1 MTGAANGDWRDM
13 FVGRDQELAQI
24 KAAWH
29 QAKSR
34 EPQVVSLV
42 AESGLGKTRLVQEF
56 FAWLSTTQDGEAD
69 KGYWPDEL
77 TRVHNRRARRELLTL
92 NPDPADCARDGR
104 SIPFFWW
111 AIQLPDCQD
120 DPNRVVTSLSQ
131 YEYRLKLHLLAYLN
145 AVRVAE
151 LKREHAKSGGG
162 TAFDLGLNVAGEI
175 LPQVILSAIPG
186 GSLAFTLLSSMI
198 DMGKWGYETAK
209 RQQDINAMGAPLAPD
224 EALAEKRHDI
234 TQTILANLNTVCNAP
249 PEPLEP
255 VPLVL
260 VIDDAQWIAGDLS
273 LCKLVSDLLALAG
286 EHRWPLLL
294 IVTSWETEWHAATP
308 IDWTTDRRGS
318 IRDIFMH
325 PQVKL
330 QEVRLQPIAEFDTI
344 VGAAFPGLLPEQ
356 RKMVVD
362 KAEGNALCLYDILH
376 HMGERQQFFIDRN
389 PHNALTSEGAESLR
403 AAAFEDII
411 WARIN
416 SAPEHVQTALGLA
429 SLQGMRFSERLV
441 TTAAQQLALARAEEG
456 LAEGE
461 KPYAFVARQNSD
473 AGEFRARYY
482 QRIAQEN
489 LDNHVDRG
497 AAESAVAS
505 ALSALSEGSIGEGL
519 EEEELWLA
527 QLALFASDNPA
538 HGTVAYTALYNLS
551 ARAYVQKDYLASL
564 SYAQQWAGHWLAGRP
579 GSSGMAQ
586 MLWLAQIL
594 SDLGDADL
602 ALGFCENLI
611 GYCRTNLKNSKDGT
625 SGVSVAVSERELCQ
639 ALERTASSL
648 WQLGRY
654 QETYAYY
661 WEAHELRAQRYASD
675 QAPDNLLGL
684 AASASQ
690 LAAVTVQTSGSSAAL
705 SWYERAIKLAE
716 EYTQLVPGQLAN
728 LLLADG
734 LGAYARTIQSAGR
747 LSDALPYF
755 RRAVDILNG
764 ENIAA
769 DDRHGLFK
777 HAHTTE
783 IFSTA
788 LMDAHNYVEAA
799 AVARDS
805 LRSYKQ
811 LDGLWPLPRYR
822 PSIRRQ
828 LLTISDC
835 ARLTGDTAG
844 AQAAFNEGLALA
856 IEDYEATESLAA
868 LLDVT
873 LFFERAYDVA
883 SLVSPA
889 SAFEVLA
896 QLLEGKREL
905 VSLDPSFH
913 SNADLGYILAKSCEG
928 YIATGRANET
938 APLLEELGGVIEQLR
953 QRAVSAHDQL
963 RLAYCLFKMGDLL
976 RITGRDAETDKWL
989 EEAME
994 RALPASA
1001 QLQSNYAKRIVSL
1014 VLEGFAALATHRNQP
1029 ELGLSYL
1036 LACMEIKQEIAQT
1049 SADFE
1054 TFNDR
1059 AIVGVKI
1066 GDLLSSLG
1074 DHGQASHYYAAALD
1088 ARLAQ
1093 EKLKLAPPGSVEA
1106 VRAKHIQAEQL
1117 HGTGNTSPV
1126 DIAPWRF
1133 GEKPRSS
1140 DVPAPTS
1147 RNADCPCGSG
1157 KRYKHCHGAISGG

>member
-1 MTGAANGDWRDM
+1 MTGALSGDWREM
-13 FVGRDQELAQI
+13 FVGRDKELQQL
-24 KAAWH
+24 KAAWY
-29 QAKSR
+29 QAKLR

-56 FAWLSTTQDGEAD
+56 FAWLSTAEDGEAG

-111 AIQLPDCQD
+111 GIQLPDCQD

-198 DMGKWGYETAK
+198 DMGKWGYETVK

-224 EALAEKRHDI
+224 QALAEKRHDI
-234 TQTILANLNTVCNAP
+234 TETILANLNTVCNAP

-260 VIDDAQWIAGDLS
+260 VIDDAQWITGDLS
-273 LCKLVSDLLALAG
+273 LCKLLSDLLALAG

-318 IRDIFMH
+318 IREIFTH
-325 PQVKL
+325 PQVNL
-330 QEVRLQPIAEFDTI
+330 QDVRLQPIAEFETI
-344 VGAAFPGLLPEQ
+344 VRAAFPGLLPEQ

-376 HMGERQQFFIDRN
+376 HMGERHQFFVDRSPN
-389 PHNALTSEGAESLR
+389 NALTSEGAESLR

-441 TTAAQQLALARAEEG
+441 TSAAQQLALARAEEG

-505 ALSALSEGSIGEGL
+505 ALSALSEGSIAHGL

-527 QLALFASDNPA
+527 QLALFGSDDPA
-538 HGTVAYTALYNLS
+538 HGTVAYTALYNLC

-564 SYAQQWAGHWLAGRP
+564 SYAQQWASNWLSRRP
-579 GSSGMAQ
+579 GSGSMPN

-594 SDLGDADL
+594 RDLGDSDM
-602 ALGFCENLI
+602 ALDFSENLI
-611 GYCRTNLKNSKDGT
+611 GYCRANLKNSQDGT
-625 SGVSVAVSERELCQ
+625 SGISVEASERELCQ

-648 WQLGRY
+648 WQVGRY

-661 WEAHELRAQRYASD
+661 WEAHEMRALRYESD
-675 QAPDNLLGL
+675 RAPENLYDL

-690 LAAVTVQTSGSSAAL
+690 LAAVTVQISGSSAAL

-716 EYTQLVPGQLAN
+716 EYAQLVPGQQAN

-734 LGAYARTIQSAGR
+734 LGEYGRAIQSAGR

-777 HAHTTE
+777 HAHATE

-788 LMDAHNYVEAA
+788 LMDGHHYAEAA
-799 AVARDS
+799 AVAKDS
-805 LRSYKQ
+805 LSSFKQ

-822 PSIRRQ
+822 PSIRRL

-856 IEDYEATESLAA
+856 MEDYEATESLDA
-868 LLDVT
+868 LRDVT

-896 QLLEGKREL
+896 PLLEGKREL

-913 SNADLGYILAKSCEG
+913 SYADLGYILAKSCDG
-928 YIATGRANET
+928 YIATARADEV
-938 APLLEELGGVIEQLR
+938 APLLEELSAVIEQLR
-953 QRAVSAHDQL
+953 QRVSSAHDQL

-976 RITGRDAETDKWL
+976 RVIGRDAESDKRL
-989 EEAME
+989 EEAMD
-994 RALPASA
+994 RALPAST
-1001 QLQSNYAKRIVSL
+1001 QLESNYAKRIVSQ
-1014 VLEGFAALATHRNQP
+1014 VLEGLAALATQRSQQ
-1029 ELGLSYL
+1029 EQGLSYL
-1036 LACMEIKQEIAQT
+1036 LACMEIKDQIAKT
-1049 SADFE
+1049 SAHFE
-1054 TFNDR
+1054 TFNDQ
-1059 AIVGVKI
+1059 AIIGGKI
-1066 GDLLSSLG
+1066 GDLLSLLG
-1074 DHGQASHYYAAALD
+1074 DHEQACHYYAAALE

-1093 EKLKLAPPGSVEA
+1093 EKLGLAPPGSVEA
-1106 VRAKHIQAEQL
+1106 ARTKQINAEKL
-1117 HGTGNTSPV
+1117 HGTGSTCPV
-1126 DIAPWRF
+1126 DIAPWTLTGRI
-1133 GEKPRSS
+1133 SS
-1140 DVPAPTS
+1140 ADLPPPTS

-1157 KRYKHCHGAISGG
+1157 KRYKHCHGAIGAD